1 MKPVYVAA
9 TGQHIGKTTTTLG
22 LVEGLHQRG
31 LRTGYCKPVGQQH
44 LTLNGVIAD
53 KDAVLFAD
61 SIGFAIN
68 PDWHS
73 PVIIGQGVTR
83 RYIDNPSDFPFRERI
98 MEAAHH
104 MMTNYDAIVYE
115 GTGHPGVGSVAGLS
129 NAQVAEMLG
138 AGVVMVVEAGI
149 GNTIDRLSL
158 CLSLFKEKKVPV
170 WGVIINKVYEEKKD
184 EIAYYLSKR
193 LHQMD
198 IPLLGLIPYDRTL
211 SYPIMEAVC
220 QAVDGKVVLYPG
232 KLNNLVADIM
242 AGSLVEVEE
251 FNSFENILLVVSN
264 KRLDEAIDKIV
275 AICKLKNLKKT
286 PLSGVLV
293 TGDTKHGHWIED
305 FELNHPYFEEHQ
317 VPVIS
322 TALDTY
328 GSVVKISRIEVKINT
343 ATPWKVSR
351 AIELVREHVN
361 FDFLLERMGGKN

>member
-22 LVEGLHQRG
+22 LVEGLRQRG
-31 LRTGYCKPVGQQH
+31 FRTGYSKPVGQQH
-44 LTLNGVIAD
+44 LTLDGIIAD

-83 RYIDNPSDFPFRERI
+83 RFIDNPEGFPFRERI
-98 MEAAHH
+98 MEAATY
-104 MMTNYDAIVYE
+104 MGANYDAIVYE

-129 NAQVAEMLG
+129 NAQVADMLG

-158 CLSLFKEKKVPV
+158 CLSLFREKKVPI
-170 WGVIINKVYEEKKD
+170 WGVIVNKVYEEKKE
-184 EIAYYLSKR
+184 EITYYLNKR
-193 LHQMD
+193 LQQMD

-211 SYPIMEAVC
+211 SYPIMETIC
-220 QAVDGKVVLYPG
+220 QAVNGNVVLHPE
-232 KLNNLVADIM
+232 KLNNRVADIM
-242 AGSLVEVEE
+242 AGSLVEIEE

-275 AICKLKNLKKT
+275 AICKLKQLKHT
-286 PLSGVLV
+286 PISGVLV
-293 TGDTKHGHWIED
+293 TGDSRHAHWIDD
-305 FELNHPYFEEHQ
+305 FELNHPYFEHHQ
-317 VPVIS
+317 IPVIS

-361 FDFLLERMGGKN
+361 FDLLLENMTK